1 MEIPFSFVFAPVM
14 TILLWAIYGG
24 DIVGFNF
31 AAKEYI
37 QKKTCVDDSGAE
49 YDFETTRQ
57 KQATVVMKHETPRP
71 SQPTPLQHPM

>member
-1 MEIPFSFVFAPVM
+1 M

-49 YDFETTRQ
+49 
-57 KQATVVMKHETPRP
+57 
-71 SQPTPLQHPM
+71 